1 MYKPR
6 IVYIVTSDT
15 SADILLRGRL
25 SYLAQQG
32 FEVSVICGAGE
43 RAAAVSA
50 REGVPCYTVELRREV
65 SIAHDARALWQ
76 IVWLLRG
83 LAPDIVNASTPKAA
97 LLGLCAARLA
107 RVPHRIY
114 LARGLRLETLGA
126 LGQLGMRQIERLC
139 ATLAE
144 RVVCVSPS
152 LRAAYL
158 EQGLAPAAKCV
169 VLGSGSSN
177 GIDTARFSPSVELE
191 LRADGL
197 ALELGLDRRRPTLG
211 FVGRPVADK
220 GIAELWA
227 AYRSVQREV
236 PAVQL
241 LMVGAGFAGDAECAE
256 VSELRSTPGVFVVPA
271 VEDVAPYYC
280 LMSVL
285 VFPSYREGFPN
296 VVLEGSAM
304 GLPVVGFDATGVKDA
319 IVDGETGRVCPMR
332 DAGALAA
339 AALEY
344 VKDPALASRHGAA
357 GAERARRE
365 FDRQRVWERVDEF
378 YRGLLASPGPAAGSR
393 VASGGSDSI

>member
-1 MYKPR
+1 MSKPR

-50 REGVPCYTVELRREV
+50 REGVPCYTVELRRQV
-65 SIAHDARALWQ
+65 SLGSDALALLQ
-76 IVWLLRG
+76 ILRLLRR

-97 LLGLCAARLA
+97 LLGLCAARA
-107 RVPHRIY
+107 AQVPHRIY
-114 LARGLRLETLGA
+114 LARGLRLETLGPLA
-126 LGQLGMRQIERLC
+126 QLGMRQIERLC
-139 ATLAE
+139 ARLAE
-144 RVVCVSPS
+144 HVVCVSPS

-158 EQGLAPAAKCV
+158 EQRLAPAAKCV

-177 GIDTARFSPSVELE
+177 GIDTLRFSPSAELDE
-191 LRADGL
+191 RAATL
-197 ALELGLDRRRPTLG
+197 AVGLGLDRRRPTLG

-227 AYRSVQREV
+227 AYRLVRREL

-241 LMVGAGFAGDAECAE
+241 LMVGAGFAGDADCAE
-256 VSELRSTPGVFVVPA
+256 MSELRATPGVFVVPA
-271 VEDVAPYYC
+271 VSDVAPYYR
-280 LMSVL
+280 LMNVL

-296 VVLEGSAM
+296 VVLEASAM

-319 IVDGETGRVCPMR
+319 IVDGQTGRVCRMR
-332 DAGALAA
+332 DAEALAA
-339 AALEY
+339 AVLEY
-344 VKDPALASRHGAA
+344 LKDITLASRHGAA

-365 FDRQRVWERVDEF
+365 FERERVWAQVVEF
-378 YRGLLASPGPAAGSR
+378 YQGLLAPHGPALGSR
-393 VASGGSDSI
+393 S